1 MSRMIDLRGLQPST
15 VRDTLEFQALA
26 ETEEVEFSAL
36 LSAQETVFGNQFVDT
51 LDAAGCLRWEG
62 MLGIRCRL
70 SDTLPMRRAHIKACL
85 NEELPYTMR
94 VLLRA
99 LVALCGEDGFAV
111 HLYGGEYRLVI
122 ELELTEKRMM
132 DEVRGLLARMVPA
145 NLVVEVVLK
154 YRKWQ
159 DVQGYTWQN
168 VAAFTWDE
176 LREGVLDYE

>member
-1 MSRMIDLRGLQPST
+1 MIDLRGLQPST

-26 ETEEVEFSAL
+26 ETEETEFSAL

-99 LVALCGEDGFAV
+99 LTALCGEDGFAV
-111 HLYGGEYRLVI
+111 HLYSGEYRLVV
-122 ELELTEKRMM
+122 ELELKEKMMM

-145 NLVVEVVLK
+145 NLVAEVVLK

-168 VAAFTWDE
+168 AAAFTWDE